1 MTTDRTPAGV
11 PGVDH
16 EITEVDG
23 VVTAGSDSFLA
34 DRGHRNP
41 AEHRAK
47 VLLADDFRRLMQ
59 AQGLTQA
66 EAAMQAGLA
75 QTDISRIVRGLVR
88 GYSVW
93 KLAKALNDLGAATEI
108 VVRLPEGETHAIAV
122 G

>member
-1 MTTDRTPAGV
+1 MTTSRTPAGI
-11 PGVDH
+11 PGVDY

-23 VVTAGSDSFLA
+23 VATAGSDSFLA
-34 DRGHRNP
+34 DRGHKNP
-41 AEHRAK
+41 AEHRTK
-47 VLLADDFRRLMQ
+47 VLLADDIRQLMQ

-66 EAAMQAGLA
+66 EAATQAGLA

-93 KLAKALNDLGAATEI
+93 KLAKTLNDLGAATEI
-108 VVRLPEGETHAIAV
+108 VVRLPKGETHAIAV

>member
-1 MTTDRTPAGV
+1 MTTSPTQAGI

-23 VVTAGSDSFLA
+23 VAVAGSDSFLA
-34 DRGHRNP
+34 DRGHKNP

-47 VLLADDFRRLMQ
+47 VLLADDIRLLIE
-59 AQGLTQA
+59 AQGLSQS
-66 EAAMQAGLA
+66 EAATKTGLA
-75 QTDISRIVRGLVR
+75 QTDISRVVRGLVR

-93 KLAKALNDLGAATEI
+93 KLAQALNDLGAATEI
-108 VVRLPEGETHAIAV
+108 VVRLPEGETHAITV